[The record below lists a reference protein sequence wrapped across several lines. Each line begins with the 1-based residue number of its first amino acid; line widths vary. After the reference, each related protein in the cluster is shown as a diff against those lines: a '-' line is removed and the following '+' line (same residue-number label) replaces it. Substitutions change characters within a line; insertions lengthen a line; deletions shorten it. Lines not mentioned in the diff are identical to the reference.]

1 MNILS
6 TSLEGMDRAQEKAE
20 RAAKQL
26 AQFAAFEDQSPV
38 DREDLS
44 SEIVSLVAAQNALAA
59 NAAAARTGAEMEK
72 KLLDIL
78 A

>member
-6 TSLEGMDRAQEKAE
+6 TSVEGMDRAQAKVE
-20 RAAKQL
+20 RVAKRL

-38 DREDLS
+38 DRVELS
-44 SEIVSLVAAQNALAA
+44 EEIVSLVAAQNAFSV
-59 NAAAARTGAEMEK
+59 NATVARTGAEMEQ

>member
-1 MNILS
+1 MNILL
-6 TSLEGMDRAQEKAE
+6 TSLEGLDRAQAKVE
-20 RAAKQL
+20 RAAKRL

-38 DREDLS
+38 DQVELS
-44 SEIVSLVAAQNALAA
+44 EEIVSLVAAQNAFSASAA
-59 NAAAARTGAEMEK
+59 VARSGAEMEA